1 MYNKLKTETG
11 NYMKI
16 FKEFVITVSPY
27 QEELISGV
35 LWQLD
40 IDGVTEDA
48 GVIKVYCGESGNTD
62 KSQIEEL
69 LEKLRGQKL
78 IDSFTVDESTIE
90 DRNWNEEWE
99 KTINIIEVSDK
110 IVIKPSFRSYTTD
123 DPDKIILT
131 IDPKMSF
138 GTGEHQTTKLMI
150 NMVEKYVKPGM
161 NVLDA
166 GTGTGVLAIAA
177 IKLGAAAA
185 VAFDNDEWCYENGI
199 ENAEQNAVSDKVQIL
214 NCELDDID
222 IRPFDL
228 VLANINKNI
237 LIDIAEGLVIRLS
250 ENGTLVLS
258 GLLYT
263 DEEDITD
270 KFVMLGLRVI
280 DKMQM
285 DEWISLAF
293 RKR

>member
-1 MYNKLKTETG
+1 
-11 NYMKI
+11 MKI

-62 KSQIEEL
+62 KSKIEGL
-69 LEKLRGQKL
+69 LEQLRGQKL
-78 IDSFTVDESTIE
+78 IDSFAVEESTIE

-99 KTINIIEVSDK
+99 KTINIIEVSDR

-123 DPDKIILT
+123 DSNKIILT

-161 NVLDA
+161 SVLDA

-177 IKLGAAAA
+177 VKLGAAEA

-199 ENAEQNAVSDKVQIL
+199 ENAEQNAVSDKVKIL

-258 GLLYT
+258 GLLFT

-285 DEWISLAF
+285 DEWISLTF